1 MRVLID
7 IVHPADV
14 LFFLNP
20 ILELQRNGHDVK
32 VVSRV
37 KDVTC
42 ELLDLYKIEHSPI
55 SSAKKGVVGLA
66 MELFKRDLS
75 LFKVARNFKPDV
87 MAGFGG
93 VSISHVGKLL
103 GVPSLSFY
111 DTEKANLQLRLTT
124 PFITHMYVPESY
136 QGKLPAGKSTIFPG
150 IKDFSYFHKDNFN
163 PDMESAIKAGFV
175 PNKKNYFIRLVAWNA
190 NHDFGV
196 NGWND
201 AVLADVLDYL
211 TNKLDGV
218 VHLSSED
225 ELPDNFSKYLYKG
238 DKHLIHHLLAHCEM
252 YIGESATMA
261 GEAVMLGVP
270 AIYAANDQ
278 RGYTDELA
286 KLGLLWT
293 LLDIQ
298 AGAICNLIERVQKVT
313 GPQWDE
319 RFDTFYEGKINLSH
333 YIRDEIVKHGSRAK

>member
-1 MRVLID
+1 MKVLID

-20 ILELQRNGHDVK
+20 IKELSKGGHEVRI
-32 VVSRV
+32 VSRI

-42 ELLDLYKIEHSPI
+42 ELLDLYGLEHQPI
-55 SSAKKGVVGLA
+55 SKAQKGVIGLGL
-66 MELFKRDLS
+66 ELIKRDFS
-75 LFKVARNFKPDV
+75 LFKEVRNFRPDL

-93 VSISHVGKLL
+93 VSISHIGKLL

-124 PFITHMYVPESY
+124 PFITHMYVPDSY
-136 QGKLPAGKSTIFPG
+136 QGEIPAGKSSIFPG
-150 IKDFSYFHKDNFN
+150 TKDFSYFHKDNFK
-163 PDMESAIKAGFV
+163 PDIDSAIAAGFA

-201 AVLADVLDYL
+201 QVLVDVIDYL
-211 TNKLDGV
+211 TNELGGV

-225 ELPDNFSKYLYKG
+225 ELPERFSTYLYKG
-238 DKHLIHHLLAHCEM
+238 DKHLIHHLLSHCEL

-286 KLGLLWT
+286 NQGLLWT

-298 AGAICNLIERVQKVT
+298 ADVICNLIKSVDEVVGSQWEERL
-313 GPQWDE
+313 E
-319 RFDTFYEGKINLSH
+319 RFYEGKINLSH
-333 YIRDEIVKHGSRAK
+333 YIRDEIVKHGSKM

>member
-1 MRVLID
+1 VKVLID

-20 ILELQRNGHDVK
+20 IKELRKSGHEVRI
-32 VVSRV
+32 VSRI

-42 ELLDLYKIEHSPI
+42 ELLDLYGLEHKSI
-55 SSAKKGVVGLA
+55 SKAQKGVIGLGL
-66 MELFKRDLS
+66 ELIKRDIS
-75 LFKVARNFKPDV
+75 LFKEVRSFRPDV

-93 VSISHVGKLL
+93 VSISHIGKLL
-103 GVPSLSFY
+103 GIPSLSFY

-124 PFITHMYVPESY
+124 PFITHMYVPDSY
-136 QGKLPAGKSTIFPG
+136 QGEIPAGKSSIFPG
-150 IKDFSYFHKDNFN
+150 TKDFSYFHKDNFK
-163 PDMESAIKAGFV
+163 PDINSAIKAGFV

-201 AVLADVLDYL
+201 QVLADVLDYI
-211 TNKLDGV
+211 TNEFGGV

-225 ELPDNFSKYLYKG
+225 ELPERFSTYLYKG
-238 DKHLIHHLLAHCEM
+238 DKHLIHHLLSHCEL

-286 KLGLLWT
+286 TQGLLWT

-298 AGAICNLIERVQKVT
+298 KDAICNLIKSVQEVI
-313 GPQWDE
+313 GSQWDE
-319 RFDTFYEGKINLSH
+319 RLDSFYEGKINLSH
-333 YIRDEIVKHGSRAK
+333 YIRDEIVKHGSA

>member
-1 MRVLID
+1 VKVLID

-20 ILELQRNGHDVK
+20 IKELRQNGHDVK
-32 VVSRV
+32 IVSRI

-42 ELLDLYKIEHSPI
+42 ELLDLYGLAHKPI
-55 SSAKKGVVGLA
+55 SKVKKGVIGLGL
-66 MELFKRDLS
+66 ELIKRDIS
-75 LFKVARNFKPDV
+75 LFKEVRDFRPDV

-124 PFITHMYVPESY
+124 PFITHMYVPDSY
-136 QGKLPAGKSTIFPG
+136 QGDIPAGKSSIFPG
-150 IKDFSYFHKDNFN
+150 TKDFSYFHKDNFK
-163 PDMESAIKAGFV
+163 PDIDSAVKAGLV
-175 PNKKNYFIRLVAWNA
+175 PKKKNYFIRLVAWNA

-196 NGWND
+196 NGWNVQ
-201 AVLADVLDYL
+201 VLAGVIDYL
-211 TNKLDGV
+211 TNELGGV

-225 ELPDNFSKYLYKG
+225 ELPENFSNYLYKG
-238 DKHLIHHLLAHCEM
+238 DKHLIHHLLSHCEL

-278 RGYTDELA
+278 RGYTDELENQ
-286 KLGLLWT
+286 GLLWT

-298 AGAICNLIERVQKVT
+298 THAICNLIKSVQEVI

-319 RFDTFYEGKINLSH
+319 RLDGFYEGKINLSH
-333 YIRDEIVKHGSRAK
+333 YIRDEIVKHGSKV

>member
-1 MRVLID
+1 VKVLVD

-14 LFFLNP
+14 LFFLHP
-20 ILELQRNGHDVK
+20 IKELRKDGHEVRI
-32 VVSRV
+32 VSRI

-42 ELLDLYKIEHSPI
+42 ELLDLYGLEHKSI
-55 SSAKKGVVGLA
+55 SKAQKGVIGLGL
-66 MELFKRDLS
+66 ELIKRDIS
-75 LFKVARNFKPDV
+75 LFKEVRSFRPDV

-93 VSISHVGKLL
+93 VSISHIGKLL
-103 GVPSLSFY
+103 GIPSLSFY

-124 PFITHMYVPESY
+124 PFITHMYVPDSY
-136 QGKLPAGKSTIFPG
+136 QGEIPAGKSSIFPG
-150 IKDFSYFHKDNFN
+150 TKDFSYFHKDNFK
-163 PDMESAIKAGFV
+163 PDINSAIKAGFV

-201 AVLADVLDYL
+201 QVLADVLDYI
-211 TNKLDGV
+211 TNEFGGV

-225 ELPDNFSKYLYKG
+225 ELPERFSTYLYKG
-238 DKHLIHHLLAHCEM
+238 DKHLIHHLLSHCEL

-278 RGYTDELA
+278 RGYTDELENQ
-286 KLGLLWT
+286 GLLWT

-298 AGAICNLIERVQKVT
+298 TDAICNLINSVDEVE
-313 GPQWDE
+313 GSQWDE
-319 RFDTFYEGKINLSH
+319 RLERFYEGKINLSH
-333 YIRDEIVKHGSRAK
+333 YIRDEIVKHGSV

>member
-1 MRVLID
+1 VKVLID

-20 ILELQRNGHDVK
+20 IKELRKGGHEVRI
-32 VVSRV
+32 VSRV

-42 ELLDLYKIEHSPI
+42 ELLDLYELAHKPI
-55 SSAKKGVVGLA
+55 SQAKKGVIGLGL
-66 MELFKRDLS
+66 ELIKRDIS
-75 LFKVARNFKPDV
+75 LFKEVRDFRPDV

-93 VSISHVGKLL
+93 VSISHIGKLL

-124 PFITHMYVPESY
+124 PFITHMYVPDSY
-136 QGKLPAGKSTIFPG
+136 QGAIPPGKSSVFPG
-150 IKDFSYFHKDNFN
+150 TKDFSYFHQDNFT
-163 PDMESAIKAGFV
+163 PDMESAVKAGFV

-201 AVLADVLDYL
+201 QVLADVIDYI
-211 TNKLDGV
+211 TNEYDGV

-225 ELPDNFSKYLYKG
+225 ELPEHFSTYLYKG
-238 DKHLIHHLLAHCEM
+238 DKHLIHHLLSHCEL

-261 GEAVMLGVP
+261 GESVMLGVP

-286 KLGLLWT
+286 NQGLLWT

-298 AGAICNLIERVQKVT
+298 THAICNLIKSVQEVT

-319 RFDTFYEGKINLSH
+319 RLDRFYEGKINLSH
-333 YIRDEIVKHGSRAK
+333 YIRDEIVKHGSA